1 MIITYNNNN
10 NNNNNNITL
19 RALNL
24 TEYLEGQSRKEE
36 ESSVEQEKEKYI
48 KG

>member
-1 MIITYNNNN
+1 MIITY
-10 NNNNNNITL
+10 NNNNNITL

-24 TEYLEGQSRKEE
+24 TQYLERQSRKEE
-36 ESSVEQEKEKYI
+36 ESSVEQEQYI

>member
-10 NNNNNNITL
+10 NNNNNISV

-36 ESSVEQEKEKYI
+36 ESSVEQEQYVK
-48 KG
+48 